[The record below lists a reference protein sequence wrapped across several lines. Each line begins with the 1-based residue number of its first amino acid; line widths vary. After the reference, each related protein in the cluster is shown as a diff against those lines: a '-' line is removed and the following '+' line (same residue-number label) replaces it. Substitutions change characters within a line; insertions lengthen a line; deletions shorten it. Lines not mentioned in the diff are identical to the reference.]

1 MQTSCNSSMRIA
13 VQDAN
18 ILIDLEFAGLL
29 DPWLQLGIETHT
41 TDLITQEL
49 RDGNHQQAISYI
61 QKGKIIKNVLSFEDL
76 VKVVRIQKAF
86 QPGGASV
93 KDASVLYLSIQ
104 KEATLLTGDK
114 ALRFQ
119 AESVHCEVHGTLW
132 ILDKLIEGNLI
143 DRAIAASK
151 LEYLISLK
159 GSKKR
164 FLPEKQSKERISRW
178 RKEG

>member
-1 MQTSCNSSMRIA
+1 MRIA

-29 DPWLQLGIETHT
+29 DLWLQLGIETHT

-61 QKGKIIKNVLSFEDL
+61 LNGKIIETVLSFEDL
-76 VKVVRIQKAF
+76 VEVVRIQENF
-86 QPGGASV
+86 QPRGASV

-119 AESVHCEVHGTLW
+119 AESIHCIEVHGTLW
-132 ILDKLIEGNLI
+132 ILEKLIEGNLI
-143 DRAIAASK
+143 DSAIAASK

-159 GSKKR
+159 GLKRR
-164 FLPEKQSKERISRW
+164 FLPEKQSRERISRW

>member
-1 MQTSCNSSMRIA
+1 MRIA

-18 ILIDLEFAGLL
+18 ILIDLELAGLL
-29 DPWLQLGIETHT
+29 DLWLQLGIETHT

-61 QKGKIIKNVLSFEDL
+61 QNGKIIETVLSFEDL
-76 VKVVRIQKAF
+76 VEVVRIQEAF
-86 QPGGASV
+86 QPRGASV

-104 KEATLLTGDK
+104 KKATLLTGDK
-114 ALRFQ
+114 ALRLQ
-119 AESVHCEVHGTLW
+119 AESVHCIEVHGTLW
-132 ILDKLIEGNLI
+132 ILEKLIEGNLI
-143 DRAIAASK
+143 DSAIAASK
-151 LEYLISLK
+151 LEYLIGLK
-159 GSKKR
+159 GRKRR